1 MIVQIYEV
9 TTCAEARALGMMGV
23 DHVGVLVG
31 EGSFPREQTIEKAR
45 EIFAAIPAG
54 SKAFALSLTHDMDLI
69 ARLTGAL
76 MPDVLHLGATPQHLP
91 RRNCEHSRQ
100 SFQKSY

>member
-9 TTCAEARALGMMGV
+9 TTCAEARGLGMIGV

-76 MPDVLHLGATPQHLP
+76 MPDVLHLGQRHSIFPH
-91 RRNCEHSRQ
+91 RNCEHSKR
-100 SFQKSY
+100 SFRKSH